1 MPPDLVAKVGDCVA
15 QVGRSG
21 STMGGNGL
29 CGEAL
34 RSLPVQAEGGR
45 GWQAQSHSLCL
56 TTPPLSNLQRRSSIP
71 PHTHLHTYNRAWS
84 TCSWLLPRASRH
96 RSSTHLTHIFTP
108 ACQGLESLQLA
119 AAKGV
124 TMCFGSDLLGDLHA
138 YQSREFELRA
148 RVLPSKDVIRAATLN
163 CARLFG
169 MEVSDMPALDS
180 CSSSMQYTAHMVPCM
195 EVSHDVPAPLTLL
208 LHARMPHAWQ

>member
-1 MPPDLVAKVGDCVA
+1 MAGPISFTLPD
-15 QVGRSG
+15 
-21 STMGGNGL
+21 
-29 CGEAL
+29 
-34 RSLPVQAEGGR
+34 
-45 GWQAQSHSLCL
+45 H
-56 TTPPLSNLQRRSSIP
+56 PPLSNLQRRSSIP